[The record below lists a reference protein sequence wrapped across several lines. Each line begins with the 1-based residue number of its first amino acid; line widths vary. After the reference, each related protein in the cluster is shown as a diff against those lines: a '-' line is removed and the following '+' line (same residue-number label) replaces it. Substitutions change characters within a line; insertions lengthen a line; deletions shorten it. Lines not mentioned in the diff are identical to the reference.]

1 MKFKAYNLKYNLY
14 EIPIIFTDRV
24 KGSSKLNLSI
34 ISEAIFGLI
43 TMKISQIISKFFR

>member
-1 MKFKAYNLKYNLY
+1 MKFKAHSLNYKLY

-24 KGSSKLNLSI
+24 RGESKLNLSI

-43 TMKISQIISKFFR
+43 NMKLKHVFSKIFK